1 MTATT
6 KLPVDQQIA
15 ARREAFQEKLLE
27 SLGGAFRVFG
37 VYLGDRL
44 GFYDAL
50 AGNGD
55 MTSAELAAATDTAER
70 YVREWLEQQTTA
82 GVLEVD
88 DESAAFNI
96 RRYSLPEAH
105 RPVLTDPESLE
116 FMAPVGQLLAGVV
129 RPLPQLVDAYRTGAG
144 IPFEAFGDDLR
155 QGQARMNRAMFLQQ
169 LGQEWIPAMPD
180 VLAKLTGGES
190 PRIADIGCGCGWSS
204 IGVANC
210 FPRAEID
217 AFDMDVPSVADARR
231 NVADY
236 GLADRIRV
244 HEADAGDPSLAG
256 RFDLVMALECLHDM
270 GNPVGALQT
279 MRRLAG
285 PDGTVLIADECVCE
299 EFRADGG
306 DVDWLMYGWSMLHC
320 LPVGLMEHPAKG
332 TGTCIRPHTVREYA
346 REAGFTSVEVLPI
359 DNLFFRFYRLQA

>member
-1 MTATT
+1 MTMTFDKTALQQTT
-6 KLPVDQQIA
+6 

-27 SLGGAFRVFG
+27 SLGGAFRIFG

-44 GFYDAL
+44 GYYQAL
-50 AGNGD
+50 AANGPL
-55 MTSAELAAATDTAER
+55 TSTQLAETTKTAER

-88 DESAAFNI
+88 DEQAAAGQ

-105 RPVLTDPESLE
+105 RPVLADPESLD
-116 FMAPVGQLLAGVV
+116 FMAPLGQLLAGAAK
-129 RPLPQLVDAYRTGAG
+129 PLPQLVNAYRTGAG
-144 IPFEAFGDDLR
+144 IPFEAFGKDLR
-155 QGQARMNRAMFLQQ
+155 EGQARMNRNMFLQQ

-180 VLAKLTGGES
+180 VLAKLNEGES
-190 PRIADIGCGCGWSS
+190 PRVADIGCGCGWSS
-204 IGVANC
+204 IGVAQC
-210 FPRAEID
+210 FPRVEVD

-231 NVADY
+231 NVADFS
-236 GLADRIRV
+236 LTDRVRV
-244 HEADAGDPSLAG
+244 HEADAGDPALDG
-256 RFDLVMALECLHDM
+256 QFDLVMALECLHDM
-270 GNPVGALQT
+270 GNPVGALRT

-285 PDGTVLIADECVCE
+285 ADGTVLIGDECVAE

-332 TGTCIRPHTVREYA
+332 TGTCMRPHTVREYA
-346 REAGFTSVEVLPI
+346 LEAGFRSVEVLPI
-359 DNLFFRFYRLQA
+359 DNIFFRFYRLQA